1 MNVEETMTARGF
13 RLSAGCSGEASY
25 TKFVQH
31 QGKRAY
37 VSVTNADGKGFPTS
51 LEDPVSVV
59 IYELRSGDELGPA
72 TGFASLSAYL
82 ASVDEEGE

>member
-1 MNVEETMTARGF
+1 MSVEETMTARGF

-25 TKFVQH
+25 TKFVQY

-59 IYELRSGDELGPA
+59 TYDLRSGDELGPA
-72 TGFASLSAYL
+72 TNFDSLSAYL
-82 ASVDEEGE
+82 ESIDGRGE